1 MRKLKSIFIVLILIL
16 IAGCTNGVTD
26 EDINKIATNPIVK
39 QQINEIIKS
48 NCFSVDKVKEGG
60 VIHYFV
66 TPRDCNY
73 TIKYNYNDLIISNS
87 TEDLI
92 IINGEN
98 NTNIIKL

>member
-1 MRKLKSIFIVLILIL
+1 MNKLKLIFIILVLVLIT
-16 IAGCTNGVTD
+16 GCTSGSLSN

-73 TIKYNYNDLIISNS
+73 TLKYNYDPIIKNS
-87 TEDLI
+87 TENLI
-92 IINGEN
+92 IIGEN
-98 NTNIIKL
+98 ETEIIRL